1 MPLSDQEWE
10 LKKVELR
17 GVLAQVLERS
27 LPLLFEGGEGPLD
40 QRLLGQI
47 RAGLMSCSS
56 PMLANYFSTA
66 GEEGGPNG
74 NRELSQALIDA
85 LMDNIAGAIT
95 AVRAELEEVGK
106 QLLLNSYGESADS
119 HLKLVSFVRLAQPVV
134 QALWKGYKSVYDEWV
149 RDPEVGT
156 EALIALAIRRADL
169 PRSVE
174 EQWREIL
181 LNLPRQVAI
190 SIPSHEEE
198 SLLTSRHGVRGVA
211 TLPTSGWTSLSG
223 LQKFMV
229 IFFGIILPIVGGVI
243 AYDLCVH
250 YNEKR
255 HPREKVSTADT
266 KAAFRAIHEQVE
278 AAVQSHQSREQ
289 RDAAVRSPHGSPA
302 TGAAAGANGGRSP
315 EERRSVQRGESDPD
329 LGLEE
334 RLERK
339 AGMEGGV
346 RRGGPQKDIGA
357 AVERGLDGAKA
368 GSEGDEKDDT
378 PRTLS

>member
-134 QALWKGYKSVYDEWV
+134 QALWKG
-149 RDPEVGT
+149 
-156 EALIALAIRRADL
+156 
-169 PRSVE
+169 
-174 EQWREIL
+174 
-181 LNLPRQVAI
+181 
-190 SIPSHEEE
+190 
-198 SLLTSRHGVRGVA
+198 
-211 TLPTSGWTSLSG
+211 
-223 LQKFMV
+223 
-229 IFFGIILPIVGGVI
+229 
-243 AYDLCVH
+243 
-250 YNEKR
+250 
-255 HPREKVSTADT
+255 
-266 KAAFRAIHEQVE
+266 
-278 AAVQSHQSREQ
+278 
-289 RDAAVRSPHGSPA
+289 
-302 TGAAAGANGGRSP
+302 
-315 EERRSVQRGESDPD
+315 
-329 LGLEE
+329 
-334 RLERK
+334 
-339 AGMEGGV
+339 
-346 RRGGPQKDIGA
+346 
-357 AVERGLDGAKA
+357 
-368 GSEGDEKDDT
+368 
-378 PRTLS
+378 